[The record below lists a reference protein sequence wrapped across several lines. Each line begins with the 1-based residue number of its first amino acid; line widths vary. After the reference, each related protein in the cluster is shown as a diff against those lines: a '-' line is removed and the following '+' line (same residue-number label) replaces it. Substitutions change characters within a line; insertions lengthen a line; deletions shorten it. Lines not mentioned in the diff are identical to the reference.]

1 MHKIQ
6 QEFHSTS
13 NNEFTNGSPQQ
24 GVKSTIVDQ
33 TWLNTIQRELCNLV
47 TGSRQ
52 TLSET
57 NDAQVLEAVKRLGFN
72 AVSLGANQ
80 DYNVNA
86 NGDGSVVIFKTSP
99 RDFAFTKK
107 IRKGSAVIIIPLW
120 NSLSSEKITVSYR
133 EMYVDIPKY
142 CAFIGY
148 ADESNDEFALIG
160 YHVKLA
166 TSNNDSSFRNL
177 SVEELT
183 ATKNIDNNLVSF
195 AYDSSQE
202 GLQDWQRW
210 QLMENW
216 KVGQVKRVYCT
227 NAASG
232 GTPIITFK
240 DTAGTFNN
248 VEFYQGSFREFIC
261 IGTHAEV
268 SNDFA
273 VLLVNGKG
281 SA

>member
-47 TGSRQ
+47 TGSGQ

-99 RDFAFTKK
+99 RDFAFTNN
-107 IRKGSAVIIIPLW
+107 IRKGSAVIVVPLW

-148 ADESNDEFALIG
+148 ADESDDEFALIG

-227 NAASG
+227 NAASS
-232 GTPIITFK
+232 GTSIITFK
-240 DTAGTFNN
+240 DTAGTFHN
-248 VEFYQGSFREFIC
+248 VTFYPGSYREFIC
-261 IGTHAEV
+261 IGSHSEG
-268 SNDFA
+268 NDYA

-281 SA
+281 TA